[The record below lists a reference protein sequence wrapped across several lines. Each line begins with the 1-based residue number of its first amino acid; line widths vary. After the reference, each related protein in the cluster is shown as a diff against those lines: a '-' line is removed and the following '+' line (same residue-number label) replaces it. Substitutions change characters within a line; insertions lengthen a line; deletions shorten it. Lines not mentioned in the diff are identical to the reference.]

1 MYTIPQAA
9 YKDKINKII
18 MDNTHKAHQDSG
30 IFKTGDLV
38 IGSSD
43 PAKSVYSATG
53 SKILSNGVS
62 IYGDAGELEA
72 QGDELTKS
80 ALRSGGKLL
89 RTTSQTDTKTNKKTV
104 SKKNKVKQVSMNTY
118 LDSTPAAQTQPEIEE
133 VQYSI
138 QFENS
143 FGKMKAKVEHLVQ
156 HELAYM
162 LIFKDEDSV
171 VFEPKVGETL
181 ILHTPQ
187 RERVEV
193 YYPGV
198 TFDSP
203 VNSKKFMILFKVP
216 EENQE

>member
-1 MYTIPQAA
+1 
-9 YKDKINKII
+9 
-18 MDNTHKAHQDSG
+18 MDNTNKAHQDSG

-43 PAKSVYSATG
+43 PGKSVYSATG
-53 SKILSNGVS
+53 SKIINNGVS
-62 IYGDAGELEA
+62 IYGNTEELEA
-72 QGDELTKS
+72 QGTELTNS

-89 RTTSQTDTKTNKKTV
+89 RTTNQTDSKSSKKAA
-104 SKKNKVKQVSMNTY
+104 KKNKAKPVTMSMY
-118 LDSTPAAQTQPEIEE
+118 LESTQPQQYKPPQEAETRE
-133 VQYSI
+133 YSI

-156 HELAYM
+156 HDLAYL

-181 ILHTPQ
+181 VLHTPE